1 MKKVK
6 EAIYNSLTNDATI
19 TSLLGSGNR
28 VFSFWPETLAVYPSI
43 TFFEVTTTR
52 EPARNLWRST
62 YQVDIWGKPQDDVD
76 SIAERIIKLFDGQSL
91 SVSTVEKCFGGK
103 VESISEDSDGDIKR
117 RILDVTFYS
126 LF

>member
-6 EAIYNSLTNDATI
+6 EAIYNSLTNDTTI
-19 TSLLGSGNR
+19 TSLLGTGNR

-43 TFFEVTTTR
+43 TFFEVSTTR
-52 EPARNLWRST
+52 EPARDLWRST
-62 YQVDIWGKPQDDVD
+62 YQIDVWGKPQDDVD

-91 SVSTVEKCFGGK
+91 SVSTIEKCFGGK